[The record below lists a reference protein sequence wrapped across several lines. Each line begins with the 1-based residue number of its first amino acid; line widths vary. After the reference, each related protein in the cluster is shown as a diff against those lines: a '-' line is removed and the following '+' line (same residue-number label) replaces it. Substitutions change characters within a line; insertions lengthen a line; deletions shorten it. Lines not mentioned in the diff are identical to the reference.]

1 MLISK
6 RPNYLILKA
15 SLLLTL
21 ILFSFYLLFQLE
33 LINLIVESDRS
44 KISMIIL
51 AIYVLAT
58 VHWFYVALSLDREIS
73 SIIEPK
79 ENTLIGRFLLNT
91 DKNSEKNNLLLIE
104 DELSNKHSLG
114 YLAVDV
120 LLKLGLTGT
129 VIGFILMLLPIGEIK
144 DFDPEILQKLLS
156 TMSGG
161 MAVALYTTLTGL
173 VTSMI
178 LKFQYFVL
186 DSSLS
191 QTINHLNSEY
201 Q

>member
-73 SIIEPK
+73 SIIEPN

-104 DELSNKHSLG
+104 DELSNKHSVG

-201 Q
+201 

>member
-6 RPNYLILKA
+6 KPNYLILKA

-104 DELSNKHSLG
+104 DELSNKHSVG

-201 Q
+201 

>member
-1 MLISK
+1 M
-6 RPNYLILKA
+6 
-15 SLLLTL
+15 
-21 ILFSFYLLFQLE
+21 
-33 LINLIVESDRS
+33 INLIVESDRS

-91 DKNSEKNNLLLIE
+91 DKNSEKNNLSLIE
-104 DELSNKHSLG
+104 DELSNKHSVG

-201 Q
+201 

>member
-104 DELSNKHSLG
+104 DELSNKHSVG

-120 LLKLGLTGT
+120 LL
-129 VIGFILMLLPIGEIK
+129 
-144 DFDPEILQKLLS
+144 LS
-156 TMSGG
+156 
-161 MAVALYTTLTGL
+161 L
-173 VTSMI
+173 I
-178 LKFQYFVL
+178 H
-186 DSSLS
+186 
-191 QTINHLNSEY
+191 I
-201 Q
+201 

>member
-58 VHWFYVALSLDREIS
+58 VHWFYVAFSLDREIS

-104 DELSNKHSLG
+104 DELSNKHSVG

-201 Q
+201 

>member
-51 AIYVLAT
+51 TIYVLAT

-201 Q
+201 

>member
-104 DELSNKHSLG
+104 DELSNKHSVG

-191 QTINHLNSEY
+191 RPINHLNSEY
-201 Q
+201 

>member
-6 RPNYLILKA
+6 KPNYLILKA

-104 DELSNKHSLG
+104 DELSNKHSVG

-173 VTSMI
+173 VPSLI

-186 DSSLS
+186 DSILS
-191 QTINHLNSEY
+191 QTINHINSEY

>member
-91 DKNSEKNNLLLIE
+91 DKNSQCYIAFNDSLEISTTPFNNII
-104 DELSNKHSLG
+104 
-114 YLAVDV
+114 V
-120 LLKLGLTGT
+120 
-129 VIGFILMLLPIGEIK
+129 
-144 DFDPEILQKLLS
+144 
-156 TMSGG
+156 
-161 MAVALYTTLTGL
+161 
-173 VTSMI
+173 
-178 LKFQYFVL
+178 
-186 DSSLS
+186 
-191 QTINHLNSEY
+191 EY
-201 Q
+201 

>member
-1 MLISK
+1 M
-6 RPNYLILKA
+6 
-15 SLLLTL
+15 
-21 ILFSFYLLFQLE
+21 
-33 LINLIVESDRS
+33 INLIVESDRS

-178 LKFQYFVL
+178 LKFQYFGL

>member
-6 RPNYLILKA
+6 KPNYLILKA

-51 AIYVLAT
+51 TIYVLAT

-104 DELSNKHSLG
+104 DELSNKHSVG

-201 Q
+201 

>member
-1 MLISK
+1 M
-6 RPNYLILKA
+6 
-15 SLLLTL
+15 
-21 ILFSFYLLFQLE
+21 E

-201 Q
+201 

>member
-1 MLISK
+1 M
-6 RPNYLILKA
+6 
-15 SLLLTL
+15 
-21 ILFSFYLLFQLE
+21 
-33 LINLIVESDRS
+33 INLIVESDRS

-104 DELSNKHSLG
+104 DELSNKHSVG

-144 DFDPEILQKLLS
+144 DFDPDILQKLLS

>member
-104 DELSNKHSLG
+104 DELSNKHSVG

-144 DFDPEILQKLLS
+144 DFAPEILQKLLS

-201 Q
+201 

>member
-79 ENTLIGRFLLNT
+79 ENTLIGRFLLDK

-104 DELSNKHSLG
+104 DELSNKHSVG

-201 Q
+201 

>member
-104 DELSNKHSLG
+104 DELSNKHSVG

-201 Q
+201 

>member
-33 LINLIVESDRS
+33 LINLIVVSDRS

-104 DELSNKHSLG
+104 DELSNKHSVG

-201 Q
+201 

>member
-1 MLISK
+1 MLISR

-51 AIYVLAT
+51 AIYVLAS

-104 DELSNKHSLG
+104 DELSNKHSVG

-201 Q
+201 

>member
-79 ENTLIGRFLLNT
+79 ENTLIGRFLLST

-104 DELSNKHSLG
+104 DELSNKHSVG

-201 Q
+201 

>member
-51 AIYVLAT
+51 TIYVLAT

-104 DELSNKHSLG
+104 DELSNKHSVG

-129 VIGFILMLLPIGEIK
+129 VIGFILICR
-144 DFDPEILQKLLS
+144 
-156 TMSGG
+156 
-161 MAVALYTTLTGL
+161 
-173 VTSMI
+173 
-178 LKFQYFVL
+178 
-186 DSSLS
+186 
-191 QTINHLNSEY
+191 NSF
-201 Q
+201 

>member
-1 MLISK
+1 MLISR

-51 AIYVLAT
+51 TIYVLAT

-104 DELSNKHSLG
+104 DELSNKHSVG

-201 Q
+201 

>member
-73 SIIEPK
+73 CIIEPK

-91 DKNSEKNNLLLIE
+91 DKNLEKNNLLLIE
-104 DELSNKHSLG
+104 DELSNKHSVG

-201 Q
+201 

>member
-6 RPNYLILKA
+6 KPNYLLLKA
-15 SLLLTL
+15 SLVLTL
-21 ILFSFYLLFQLE
+21 ILFSFYLLYQLD
-33 LINLIVESDRS
+33 LISLIVQSDRS
-44 KISMIIL
+44 KISIIIL
-51 AIYVLAT
+51 SIYVLASM
-58 VHWFYVALSLDREIS
+58 HWFYIAITLDKEIAS
-73 SIIEPK
+73 VSEPT
-79 ENTLIGRFLLNT
+79 ETTLIGRYLLQVNT
-91 DKNSEKNNLLLIE
+91 SSERINLTLVE

-114 YLAVDV
+114 YLAIDV

-129 VIGFILMLLPIGEIK
+129 VIGFILMLLPIGEIQ
-144 DFDPEILQKLLS
+144 DFDPKVLQQLLS

-173 VTSMI
+173 VTSML
-178 LKFQYFVL
+178 LKFQYFIL

-191 QTINHLNSEY
+191 HTLNHISSEY

>member
-1 MLISK
+1 MYK
-6 RPNYLILKA
+6 R
-15 SLLLTL
+15 
-21 ILFSFYLLFQLE
+21 Q
-33 LINLIVESDRS
+33 
-44 KISMIIL
+44 
-51 AIYVLAT
+51 
-58 VHWFYVALSLDREIS
+58 VHWFYVALSSDREIS

-104 DELSNKHSLG
+104 DELSNKHSVG

-201 Q
+201 

>member
-1 MLISK
+1 M
-6 RPNYLILKA
+6 
-15 SLLLTL
+15 
-21 ILFSFYLLFQLE
+21 
-33 LINLIVESDRS
+33 INLIVESDRS

-51 AIYVLAT
+51 TIYVLAT

>member
-1 MLISK
+1 M
-6 RPNYLILKA
+6 
-15 SLLLTL
+15 
-21 ILFSFYLLFQLE
+21 
-33 LINLIVESDRS
+33 INLIVESDRS

-79 ENTLIGRFLLNT
+79 ENTLIGRFLLNA
-91 DKNSEKNNLLLIE
+91 DKNLEKNNLLLIE
-104 DELSNKHSLG
+104 DELSNKHSVG

>member
-201 Q
+201 

>member
-104 DELSNKHSLG
+104 DELSNKHSVG

-178 LKFQYFVL
+178 LKFQYFIL

-201 Q
+201 

>member
-104 DELSNKHSLG
+104 DELSNKHSVG

-144 DFDPEILQKLLS
+144 DFEPEILQKLLS